1 MPDTARQKLLPAM
14 FYRNA
19 AGAEPVRKWHG
30 NLPREDR
37 QIIGQDIAT
46 VEFGWPVG
54 MPLCR
59 SLTSRRG
66 LWEVRS
72 SVSSGR
78 IARVLFFTHRGQ
90 MVLLHGFVK
99 QTQRT
104 PDVDLDLAMKRKAEV
119 ERDSKAKK

>member
-1 MPDTARQKLLPAM
+1 MPDMTRRKLLPAM

-19 AGAEPVRKWHG
+19 AGSEPVRRWLA

-46 VEFGWPVG
+46 VAFGWPVG

-78 IARVLFFTHRGQ
+78 IARVLFFAHQGQ
-90 MVLLHGFVK
+90 MVLLHGFIK
-99 QTQRT
+99 KTQRT
-104 PDVDLDLAMKRKAEV
+104 PDADLDLAMKRKAEV